1 MIKRLTNLGNSSA
14 LIIDKPI
21 LELLH
26 ITPQTDLQI
35 STDGRALTILPLRN
49 VASDET
55 FKAAQKRVMKRHG
68 HTFKKL
74 ADSDK

>member
-1 MIKRLTNLGNSSA
+1 MIKRLTSLGNSAA

-26 ITPQTDLQI
+26 ITTQTDLQI
-35 STDGRALTILPLRN
+35 STDGRTLTILPLRN
-49 VASDET
+49 VASDAE
-55 FKAAQKRVMKRHG
+55 FKEAQKRVMKNHA

>member
-1 MIKRLTNLGNSSA
+1 MIKRLTALGKSSA

-35 STDGRALTILPLRN
+35 TTDGRTLTITPITTLSQ
-49 VASDET
+49 AE
-55 FKAAQKRVMKRHG
+55 FKAAHEKVLEKHRQ
-68 HTFKKL
+68 TFKKL
-74 ADSDK
+74 AESDSE

>member
-1 MIKRLTNLGNSSA
+1 MIKRLTTLGNSSA

-26 ITPQTDLQI
+26 ITPQTDLRI
-35 STDGRALTILPLRN
+35 TTDGRSLNIAPVGQ
-49 VASDET
+49 VASEAE
-55 FKAAQKRVMKRHG
+55 FREVQKHVMARHA

-74 ADSDK
+74 AESDQ

>member
-35 STDGRALTILPLRN
+35 STDGRSLMILPLLH
-49 VASDET
+49 VAPQAE
-55 FKAAQKRVMKRHG
+55 FKEAQKRVMKRHA